1 MFQGG
6 FPAAE
11 RLNLPRKRVLP
22 FPTSVNPSAKQRFA
36 RAPWGAGSP
45 KSRKFCGGTSRKI
58 S

>member
-22 FPTSVNPSAKQRFA
+22 FPTSGKPSAKQRFA
-36 RAPWGAGSP
+36 RAPWGSWLP
-45 KSRKFCGGTSRKI
+45 EVTEILRRHQP
-58 S
+58 